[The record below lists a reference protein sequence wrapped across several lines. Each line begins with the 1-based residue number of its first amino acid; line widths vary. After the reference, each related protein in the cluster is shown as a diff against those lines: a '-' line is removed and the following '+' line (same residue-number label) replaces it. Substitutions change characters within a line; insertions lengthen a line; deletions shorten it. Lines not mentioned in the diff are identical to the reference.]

1 VRVYVESNFV
11 LELVLEQEQHE
22 ACEEILTLAA
32 SRDIELALPA
42 FALIEPYE
50 SMVRDEREGSQL
62 AQRLRESAVQLARTA
77 SMAGDVPRLHDAGD
91 LLVRGAQEAWT
102 RFHDLRTRLLD
113 IAHLLAID
121 AATIREASQLT
132 MAFGLG
138 LPDAIMLASVLAD
151 AVTHPSPSVFV
162 NRNRK
167 DFDIDVKA
175 RLAQVRCELLWSF
188 DGGLGRVRHLVST
201 SRQVG

>member
-1 VRVYVESNFV
+1 MRVYVESNFV

>member
-1 VRVYVESNFV
+1 MRVYVESNFV

-50 SMVRDEREGSQL
+50 SMVRDERDGSQL
-62 AQRLRESAVQLARTA
+62 AQKLRESATQLARTA
-77 SMAGDVPRLHDAGD
+77 SMAADVPRLHDAGD

-113 IAHLLAID
+113 LAHLLVID

-151 AVTHPSPSVFV
+151 AVTQPSPSVFV

-167 DFDIDVKA
+167 DFDNDVKA

-188 DGGLGRVRHLVST
+188 DGGLGRVRHLLST
-201 SRQVG
+201 S